1 MNEVLE
7 NHFLNRLNVGDMI
20 RKYGSPLYIYDEKI
34 FRERL
39 REVRNLLPF
48 AWFRVNCSIKANS
61 NLELLKIVKEEGL
74 DADAMSPGEMYLLLK
89 AGFDP
94 SRIFFIG
101 NNVSSEEMQYALD
114 RDILASVDSL
124 SQLETLGRL
133 REGAKVSL
141 RFNPGAGA
149 GHHEKVV
156 TAGKKTKFGIQD
168 NLIPEAKAIAKK
180 YSLRIVGVNQ
190 HIGSLFLESKPYL
203 EGVKA
208 LLRIAEQFED
218 LSFVDLGGGF
228 GVPYKHLRGE
238 GRLNMSELSESLSII
253 LRDWMKH
260 YGKEVRIKVEPG
272 RYLFA
277 ECGALLG
284 MVNAVKTNYNIRYIG
299 TDIGFNVLMRP
310 VLYDSYHEVM
320 AFRNG
325 VALRDSSKEDVT
337 IVGNICETGDIL
349 ARERL
354 LPILKEGDII
364 GVMDAGAYGYAMSSN
379 YNQRFRPAEVLV
391 NLNGGIRLIRRR
403 ENMNDL
409 MAGYDCINQP

>member
-1 MNEVLE
+1 MNKVLE
-7 NHFLNRLNVGDMI
+7 NHFLNRLNVSELI
-20 RKYGSPLYIYDEKI
+20 EKYGSPLYVYDEKI

-39 REVRNLLPF
+39 REVKNLLPF
-48 AWFRVNCSIKANS
+48 PWFKVNCSIKANS
-61 NLELLKIVKEEGL
+61 NLELIKIVKEEGL
-74 DADAMSPGEMYLLLK
+74 DADAMSPGEMHLLLK

-101 NNVSSEEMQYALD
+101 NNVSADEMQFAMD
-114 RDILASVDSL
+114 RNILVSVDSL

-133 REGAKVSL
+133 REGSGVSL

-168 NLIPEAKAIAKK
+168 NMIPEAKAIAKK

-208 LLRIAEQFED
+208 LLGIAEQFED
-218 LSFVDLGGGF
+218 LSFIDFGGGF
-228 GVPYKHLRGE
+228 GIPYRHLQGE
-238 GRLNMSELSESLSII
+238 ERLNLAELSDSLSHI
-253 LRDWMKH
+253 LLDWMQR
-260 YGKEVRIKVEPG
+260 YGKEVRVKVEPG

-284 MVNAVKTNYNIRYIG
+284 TVHAVKTNYDTRYIG
-299 TDIGFNVLMRP
+299 ADIGFNVLMRP
-310 VLYDSYHEVM
+310 VLYDSYHEIM

-325 VALRDSSKEDVT
+325 IAMKDAKKENVT

-364 GVMDAGAYGYAMSSN
+364 GILDAGAYGYAMSSN
-379 YNQRFRPAEVLV
+379 YNQRLRPAEVLV
-391 NLNGGIRLIRRR
+391 TLQGDDMLIRRR
-403 ENMNDL
+403 DTLDDL
-409 MAGYDCINQP
+409 LAGYDFINRS